1 MDIKSLRNI
10 AECKNSE
17 YETNDN
23 ILSVIRADIDSVDYS
38 QKWTRLSLKLP
49 RIALIS
55 AISIIVIYSIVFSIG
70 VALVMVIA
78 VVCAFWLIEPEID
91 TMAGFSKESIK
102 ALKEYRINLVT
113 SVFEGIIKELKI
125 VS

>member
-17 YETNDN
+17 FETNDN

-78 VVCAFWLIEPEID
+78 VVCAFWFIEPEID
-91 TMAGFSKESIK
+91 TMAGFSKESIE

-113 SVFEGIIKELKI
+113 SIFEGIIKEFKI

>member
-1 MDIKSLRNI
+1 MDIKSLRII

-17 YETNDN
+17 HETNDHMLN
-23 ILSVIRADIDSVDYS
+23 VILADIESVDYS

>member
-78 VVCAFWLIEPEID
+78 VVCAFWFIEPEID
-91 TMAGFSKESIK
+91 TMAGFSKESIE

>member
-78 VVCAFWLIEPEID
+78 VVCAFWFIEPEID
-91 TMAGFSKESIK
+91 TMAGFSKESIE

-113 SVFEGIIKELKI
+113 SVFEGIIKEFKI